1 MKAGRLAKR
10 SQASSALVITLLG
23 IVLLTILV
31 IGFMQTMSLSLT
43 TAKSYADIQRA
54 TLAAQ
59 AGLDTA
65 IAQISLAT
73 GTNLAFV
80 TGQTNFPSAAAV
92 TVIGAG
98 NLTNL
103 DQMMPL
109 VSGPI
114 AYLTNF
120 GDPGFSNNFS
130 TYASP
135 LVSDNAAQTV
145 DVNVQPYQFIQTTN
159 NVNMYRATWVTMTN
173 TVGSKPSYTRFAY
186 VVLDDTARINPA
198 LMTGTGTGMTNSTNW
213 YTGPQD
219 INATY
224 LTNGTDQALAAS
236 QLEQLTNSATSNA
249 FAYSDAT
256 LGETF
261 SNRTNYEAVKHLF
274 TSSTNPSFDV
284 IPAWY
289 PSGGQPKY
297 NINDLATNPVYGATG
312 MARASNI
319 ANIIMS
325 NLTNFYQ
332 RDPALTAFGNT
343 NLYVNRLAANIVDY
357 VNPDYPN
364 NVFYNTDYTYSTNTT
379 GISPQGHGI
388 YPILIFEQLFIAG
401 PGAGDGTGTPYKT
414 SKVVTTFWLSC
425 WNPYTTPVQVQSASL
440 HVSSRP
446 GYVLGTAPTNAIPD
460 YTNSLYVISGANGT
474 QVKSLPYTVQ
484 PNEFVV
490 LGFGP
495 QTNTITTT
503 GAATSIAPVS
513 LTESLSTN
521 VATGSPV
528 PSTLEQYALNI
539 NGQTT
544 AQSGANASFNGPGMS
559 GGLTY
564 FGQGSLSTNSI
575 WIDNAIEVYGSEVAD
590 PRWASYFNNVWFSK
604 GSQQD
609 SYANAS
615 YWKGASGG
623 GGSRYW
629 DAVFPAPGPRG
640 ASGVPLVMSMWANRD
655 NIARS
660 PFSAGSVST
669 SPNATPDTLGDAYTP
684 STDSNAAPDVIR
696 NGPMVSIGELGHIFD
711 PASANDA
718 LTSVSPRTDDSEFT
732 NNFTTGGARSL
743 RIGRPEEN
751 GNLTTNGAAIG
762 AGGALASNWDVVGE
776 RAISLLDLFTVN
788 NANTNAAGVTNTITQ
803 NMNYGGALGRINP
816 NTASSNVLAAVLSQ
830 IQIASD
836 PGMLNSGGTFTGPL
850 VLTNIPSMVNQ
861 LMTNRPYSSLSDLY
875 KAMPMFDTNIN
886 YYPNPTV
893 SPYYS
898 FNDGNFAEN
907 SMDNHG
913 LDPYL
918 IYPAT
923 LNVFNRVHQEAF
935 GKLVQHLTVQSRSY
949 RIYVIGQ
956 VLDNNQN
963 PHGSIVME
971 AGVYLQYNPEE
982 PPALPKYTPVIQYVH
997 LLNN

>member
-10 SQASSALVITLLG
+10 NKASSALVITLLA

-31 IGFMQTMSLSLT
+31 VGFMQTMSLSLT

-80 TGQTNFPSAAAV
+80 TGQTNFPSASTAV
-92 TVIGAG
+92 TVIGEG

-114 AYLTNF
+114 TYLTNF
-120 GDPGFSNNFS
+120 GYPGFSNNFS

-135 LVSDNAAQTV
+135 LVADTVAQTV
-145 DVNVQPYQFIQTTN
+145 DVNVQPYQFIQTTAASN
-159 NVNMYRATWVTMTN
+159 TNTYRATWVTMTN
-173 TVGSKPSYTRFAY
+173 MIGNKPSYTRFAY
-186 VVLDDTARINPA
+186 VVLDDTARVNPS
-198 LMTGTGTGMTNSTNW
+198 LMTGTGIGMTNSTNW
-213 YTGPQD
+213 YSGPQD
-219 INATY
+219 INVTL
-224 LTNGTDQALAAS
+224 LTNGTTQALSSA
-236 QLEQLTNSATSNA
+236 QLAKVLSGTNAQGNA
-249 FAYSDAT
+249 FGYSDAT

-261 SNRTNYEAVKHLF
+261 SNRTNYEAVKYLF

-297 NINDLATNPVYGATG
+297 NINDLATNTAYGATG

-325 NLTNFYQ
+325 NLPNFYQ
-332 RDPALTAFGNT
+332 RDPALTSFGNT
-343 NLYVNRLAANIVDY
+343 NLYINRLAANIVDY
-357 VNPDYPN
+357 ISPDYPN
-364 NVFYNTDYTYSTNTT
+364 NVFYNTDYTYSTNTS

-388 YPILIFEQLFIAG
+388 YPILIFEQLYIAG
-401 PGAGDGTGTPYKT
+401 PGAGDGTGTKYTT

-446 GYVLGTAPTNAIPD
+446 GYVLGTGPTNSIPD

-503 GAATSIAPVS
+503 GASTATAPVS
-513 LTESLSTN
+513 LSETNNISANGST
-521 VATGSPV
+521 A

-544 AQSGANASFNGPGMS
+544 AQSGANASFNGVGMS

-564 FGQGSLSTNSI
+564 IGQNSLSTNSI
-575 WIDNAIEVYGSEVAD
+575 WIDDAIEVFGTEVAD
-590 PRWASYFNNVWFSK
+590 PRWASYFNTVWFSK
-604 GSQQD
+604 GSQTD
-609 SYANAS
+609 SYANSS
-615 YWKGASGG
+615 YWKGASGQ

-629 DAVFPAPGPRG
+629 DAVFPAPGPSG
-640 ASGVPLVMSMWANRD
+640 ASGVPQVVSLWANRD

-660 PFSAGSVST
+660 PANAGSVST
-669 SPNATPDTLGDAYTP
+669 SQNTTPDTLPDRYN
-684 STDSNAAPDVIR
+684 SNDSNSAPNVIR

-718 LTSVSPRTDDSEFT
+718 LTSLSPRTDDSGFT

-762 AGGALASNWDVVGE
+762 SGGAVASTWDTNGL
-776 RAISLLDLFTVN
+776 RAIDLLDLFTVN
-788 NANTNAAGVTNTITQ
+788 NANTNSAGTNSIAQ
-803 NMNYGGALGRINP
+803 SMNNGGALGRINV
-816 NTASSNVLAAVLSQ
+816 NTASSNVLAAVLSG
-830 IQIASD
+830 IQITSD
-836 PGMLNSGGTFTGPL
+836 PGMTNSSGTLLNQNGPV
-850 VLTNIPSMVNQ
+850 VLTNVPAMVNQ

-893 SPYYS
+893 TPYLAY
-898 FNDGNFAEN
+898 NDGGFAGTGN
-907 SMDNHG
+907 
-913 LDPYL
+913 DPYL
-918 IYPAT
+918 IYPST

-949 RIYVIGQ
+949 RVYVIGQ

-971 AGVYLQYNPEE
+971 AGIYLQYNAAE
-982 PPALPKYTPVIQYVH
+982 AKYNPVIQYVR